1 MKDYP
6 TFVIDRVLQERK
18 IYFTK
23 DTPRLEQLLDI
34 ELHDNGGMLEDD
46 PKQRRKR
53 GKRRT

>member
-1 MKDYP
+1 M
-6 TFVIDRVLQERK
+6 LQERK
-18 IYFTK
+18 NNFTK

-53 GKRRT
+53 GKRRP